1 MAASSLRTY
10 TAGQNRYA
18 RFCDR
23 YSISPYPTSKEKL
36 SQFVAFLFVKGLSD
50 GTVKVYLSAVR
61 HAQIGLGLGDPKIPD
76 MPRLEYVV
84 KGFRRRFSSKSRGRP
99 RLPITPAILQ
109 ALKVVW
115 SSDAD
120 QFTASMLWA
129 ASCLCFFGFLRSGE
143 VVVPSDSSVDAAA
156 HLCFGDIAIDSRTEP
171 SAMTVHLKS
180 SKTDPFRNR
189 VSLLIGT
196 GNAEICPVAAVL
208 SYMVQR
214 GPAPGPL
221 FRFSDGCY
229 LTRARFVAALRS
241 ALSRTGIDEK
251 LYSGHSFRIGAATT
265 AARGGIQDSLIK
277 VLGRWQSAVYQIY
290 IRTPPEVLRGVARQL
305 L

>member
-1 MAASSLRTY
+1 
-10 TAGQNRYA
+10 
-18 RFCDR
+18 
-23 YSISPYPTSKEKL
+23 
-36 SQFVAFLFVKGLSD
+36 
-50 GTVKVYLSAVR
+50 
-61 HAQIGLGLGDPKIPD
+61 
-76 MPRLEYVV
+76 MPCLEYVV

-99 RLPITPAILQ
+99 RLPITPAILR
-109 ALKVVW
+109 ALKVMW

-129 ASCLCFFGFLRSGE
+129 ASCLCFFGFPRSGDM
-143 VVVPSDSSVDAAA
+143 VVPSNASFDAAA
-156 HLCFGDIAIDSRTEP
+156 HLCFGDIAINSRTEP

-180 SKTDPFRNR
+180 SKTDPFRKG

-229 LTRARFVAALRS
+229 LTRARFVAALRWHCHGQVS
-241 ALSRTGIDEK
+241 LKSCTQATV
-251 LYSGHSFRIGAATT
+251 SG
-265 AARGGIQDSLIK
+265 
-277 VLGRWQSAVYQIY
+277 
-290 IRTPPEVLRGVARQL
+290 
-305 L
+305 